1 MRRLIIILTYVL
13 FLLALPRQAFAHGLG
28 QSTDLPIPLWL
39 YLFGAAVVVLVSF
52 VQIGLFV
59 GEGHTLRRYP
69 RFNLLRG
76 GPLRALLTARPV
88 LFGLRLLSV
97 ALFLLVVLSGLLGR
111 QDAGFNFAPTFVWII
126 WWVGFSFFTAFVGNI
141 WPLVNPWKVL
151 FEWVD
156 GLSRR
161 LGAEKGLKLHQ
172 PYPGNWGVWPALMFY
187 GVFVWTELV
196 FVGATI
202 PLILALFILLYSI
215 DNWTGMFFFGKETW
229 LRRGEAFSVFFGLLA
244 KFAPS
249 EVRVTDP
256 EICRDCSNAC
266 KNVDGGCVNCYEC
279 FARARPENRQLNLR
293 PWAVGLALPELVPP
307 GGLFFVIFVLAGVA
321 FDTLLATPQW
331 AELYYL
337 TSIPKT
343 LGLIA
348 LPLFYLAVYSG
359 FVKLS
364 QRFGMGYIPFRK
376 LATTYVYSLVPIAVA
391 YQVAHYYTYLLI
403 QGQAI
408 IALLSD
414 PFGWGWNLFDTA
426 AYKIDASLLR
436 ADTVWYSQVA
446 LIVLGHVIAVY
457 LAHVAALRLMGNPS
471 IAMRSQYPMLALMI
485 LYTVFSLWLLAQ

>member
-1 MRRLIIILTYVL
+1 MRRLITILTFVL
-13 FLLALPRQAFAHGLG
+13 FLLALPGQAFAHGLG

-69 RFNLLRG
+69 RFNLVQVRS
-76 GPLRALLTARPV
+76 LRALLTARPV

-97 ALFLLVVLSGLLGR
+97 ALFLLVVLSGLL
-111 QDAGFNFAPTFVWII
+111 
-126 WWVGFSFFTAFVGNI
+126 
-141 WPLVNPWKVL
+141 
-151 FEWVD
+151 
-156 GLSRR
+156 RR
-161 LGAEKGLKLHQ
+161 LGAEKGLELHQ

-215 DNWTGMFFFGKETW
+215 DNWTGMIFFGKETW

-249 EVRVTDP
+249 EVRVTDL

-266 KNVDGGCVNCYEC
+266 KNVDGECVNCYEC

-293 PWAVGLALPELVPP
+293 PWAVGLALPEPLPP
-307 GGLFFVIFVLAGVA
+307 GGLVFVVFVLAGVA

-364 QRFGMGYIPFRK
+364 QLFGGGYIPFRK
-376 LATTYVYSLVPIAVA
+376 LTTTYVYSLVPIAVA

-414 PFGWGWNLFDTA
+414 PFGWGWNLFGTA
-426 AYKIDASLLR
+426 GYKIDASLIG
-436 ADTVWYSQVA
+436 ANFVWYSQVA
-446 LIVLGHVIAVY
+446 LIVTGHVIAVY
-457 LAHVAALRLMGNPS
+457 LAHVAALRLMRNPS
-471 IAMRSQYPMLALMI
+471 
-485 LYTVFSLWLLAQ
+485 